1 MKKIIPVLLCTAALV
16 GTGTLSFAAAVP
28 TPNMEATVSVNPRFA
43 TIDRVNGTYTQ
54 SGSKITCKGRC
65 RTNRNVNISVTITLK
80 DNATGKQT
88 SSSGSE
94 SGIDYTHSAKFNVV
108 SGKKYTITY
117 AYNAGGEKTSESKSF
132 TAK

>member
-1 MKKIIPVLLCTAALV
+1 MLLCTVALLSA
-16 GTGTLSFAAAVP
+16 GTHSFAAIP
-28 TPNMEATVSVNPRFA
+28 IPNADTAISVMPRLS
-43 TIDRVNGTYTQ
+43 IISGTRESSAQ

-65 RTNRNVNISVTITLK
+65 QTNRNVNISVTITLK

-94 SGIDYTHSAKFNVV
+94 SGTDYAYSAKFNVV

-117 AYNAGGEKTSESKSF
+117 AYNAGGEKISETKSF